1 MNSIK
6 NALKISA
13 ILFVLAFM
21 LTLGS
26 CEMFINW
33 FGTSIED
40 RVEAFNDDLSAGKY
54 SVLYKHFHSDTVDRY
69 DMKNDPTNYWDPT
82 PIYPNGNINNYSVSG
97 DTVTG
102 TVDTNGDPNQ
112 PFTMEMKKDGMDYYI
127 RKLNFDGWGGEIK
140 KLD

>member
-69 DMKNDPTNYWDPT
+69 DMKNDASKFWDDT
-82 PIYPNGNINNYSVSG
+82 AVSSAYGTSRVTSYSSG

-102 TVDTNGDPNQ
+102 TINNNNGDQ
-112 PFTMEMKKDGMDYYI
+112 SFSMEMKKDGMDYYI
-127 RKLNFDGWGGEIK
+127 RTLEISGSPDIR